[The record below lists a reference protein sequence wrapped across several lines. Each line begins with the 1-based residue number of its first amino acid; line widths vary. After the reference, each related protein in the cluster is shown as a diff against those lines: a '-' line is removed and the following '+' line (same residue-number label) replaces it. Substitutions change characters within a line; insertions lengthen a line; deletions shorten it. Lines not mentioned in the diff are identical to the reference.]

1 MRRRG
6 AVILLVVVGIVFLY
20 LGLSAQPHRMLQ
32 IAAGVIF
39 LVAAVLRAFGPRREP
54 R

>member
-1 MRRRG
+1 MRRGG
-6 AVILLVVVGIVFLY
+6 AVILLVVLGAVFLY
-20 LGLSAQPHRMLQ
+20 LGLSAQPHRMLETT
-32 IAAGVIF
+32 AGVIF

>member
-6 AVILLVVVGIVFLY
+6 AVIALVVLGIVFLY
-20 LGLSAQPHRMLQ
+20 FGLSAHPHQMLET
-32 IAAGVIF
+32 AAGVIF
-39 LVAAVLRAFGPRREP
+39 LIAAVLRAFGPRREP